1 MRASLFLLAVIGAEA
16 CQRER
21 VFKRHAHGHI
31 KRQAANATFPPALDP
46 NEQILINSFDNTSI
60 STWSYYYTH
69 GDHIAGRNKSM
80 AQWTA
85 DKWAS
90 YGFTS
95 RLDEYC
101 EFLDASHVSHSSE
114 TTENRTT
121 LFEDYWYN
129 GLSANGSQ
137 MSSSTT
143 QSHIPWS

>member
-1 MRASLFLLAVIGAEA
+1 MIIANMRASLFILAAIGAEA

-21 VFKRHAHGHI
+21 AFKQHALGHV
-31 KRQAANATFPPALDP
+31 KRQASFPPVLEA
-46 NEQILINSFDNTSI
+46 NEQILMNSFDNASI

-69 GDHIAGRNKSM
+69 GDHIAGRNETM

-101 EFLDASHVSHSSE
+101 KLSYPPPDAE
-114 TTENRTT
+114 
-121 LFEDYWYN
+121 
-129 GLSANGSQ
+129 
-137 MSSSTT
+137 
-143 QSHIPWS
+143 

>member
-1 MRASLFLLAVIGAEA
+1 MRPSLCLLAAIGVEA

-31 KRQAANATFPPALDP
+31 KRQATFPPVLDH

-69 GDHIAGRNKSM
+69 GDHIAGRNQSM

-85 DKWAS
+85 NKWAD

-95 RLDEYC
+95 RLDDYC
-101 EFLDASHVSHSSE
+101 KLQTLVLIRTSVSTLLRSGLAQCKSCLRDKA
-114 TTENRTT
+114 RT
-121 LFEDYWYN
+121 D
-129 GLSANGSQ
+129 
-137 MSSSTT
+137 
-143 QSHIPWS
+143 IR

>member
-1 MRASLFLLAVIGAEA
+1 MRTSLFLLAAIGVEA

-21 VFKRHAHGHI
+21 VFKQHAHGHI
-31 KRQAANATFPPALDP
+31 KRQVDNATFPPALDP

-85 DKWAS
+85 DKWAE

-101 EFLDASHVSHSSE
+101 KLLVSILASN
-114 TTENRTT
+114 TTVNLRWTRPMCFDIKEMLRPYTYT
-121 LFEDYWYN
+121 
-129 GLSANGSQ
+129 
-137 MSSSTT
+137 
-143 QSHIPWS
+143 I